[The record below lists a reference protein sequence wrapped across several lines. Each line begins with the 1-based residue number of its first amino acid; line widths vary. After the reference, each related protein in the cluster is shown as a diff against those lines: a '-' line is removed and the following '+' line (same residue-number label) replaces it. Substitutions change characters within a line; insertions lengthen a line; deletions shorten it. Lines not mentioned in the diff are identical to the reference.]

1 MDKRKGSTHARSRGR
16 VEGQSGHPGSSRRK
30 GRPMTT
36 GRGRNGRSG
45 TRRAKK
51 VNRARKR
58 RNKILFVMIIILLIM
73 ILAAGAVFFK
83 RYGSSNEEA
92 DKEQYYGIENS
103 DDLALIINN
112 EVVKKE
118 DSSAESSSDSSIDSV
133 IPGKVFD
140 GQYYVAYQVLRDKIN
155 SRFYWDANER
165 VLLYTLPDGNISV
178 SENSSEYTAVNETK
192 SEDYVILKT
201 DGDIAYIALP
211 FIQEYTNMEY
221 SVEQEPNRAI
231 ITSKWG
237 EIETAEV
244 KKDTQVRYLG
254 GVKSPILTEVKKSDK
269 VTVLEDE
276 DDWMK
281 VATVDGYVGYIK
293 TKFLKNQKKEKTS
306 RDFTE
311 PVYSDMTEDH
321 SINMAWH
328 NVTNAAANNAVQ
340 QVLASTSGLTTIA
353 PTWFSLADTEADYV
367 NYAHTAG
374 LEVWAV
380 FRDFHGGTNSYDE
393 TYETLRYTSKRA
405 KLEDQVVAAAV
416 AAGVDGINLDFELIS
431 SKCGVHYV
439 QLV

>member
-83 RYGSSNEEA
+83 RYGSSNEKA

-118 DSSAESSSDSSIDSV
+118 ESSAKSSSDSSTDSV

-165 VLLYTLPDGNISV
+165 VLLYTLPDGNVSV
-178 SENSSEYTAVNETK
+178 SENSSEYTAVK
-192 SEDYVILKT
+192 CFLLK
-201 DGDIAYIALP
+201 
-211 FIQEYTNMEY
+211 
-221 SVEQEPNRAI
+221 
-231 ITSKWG
+231 
-237 EIETAEV
+237 
-244 KKDTQVRYLG
+244 
-254 GVKSPILTEVKKSDK
+254 
-269 VTVLEDE
+269 
-276 DDWMK
+276 
-281 VATVDGYVGYIK
+281 
-293 TKFLKNQKKEKTS
+293 
-306 RDFTE
+306 
-311 PVYSDMTEDH
+311 
-321 SINMAWH
+321 
-328 NVTNAAANNAVQ
+328 
-340 QVLASTSGLTTIA
+340 
-353 PTWFSLADTEADYV
+353 
-367 NYAHTAG
+367 
-374 LEVWAV
+374 
-380 FRDFHGGTNSYDE
+380 
-393 TYETLRYTSKRA
+393 
-405 KLEDQVVAAAV
+405 
-416 AAGVDGINLDFELIS
+416 
-431 SKCGVHYV
+431 
-439 QLV
+439 

>member
-118 DSSAESSSDSSIDSV
+118 ESSAESSSDSSTDSV

-155 SRFYWDANER
+155 S
-165 VLLYTLPDGNISV
+165 
-178 SENSSEYTAVNETK
+178 
-192 SEDYVILKT
+192 
-201 DGDIAYIALP
+201 
-211 FIQEYTNMEY
+211 
-221 SVEQEPNRAI
+221 
-231 ITSKWG
+231 
-237 EIETAEV
+237 
-244 KKDTQVRYLG
+244 
-254 GVKSPILTEVKKSDK
+254 
-269 VTVLEDE
+269 
-276 DDWMK
+276 
-281 VATVDGYVGYIK
+281 
-293 TKFLKNQKKEKTS
+293 
-306 RDFTE
+306 DFTG
-311 PVYSDMTEDH
+311 MR
-321 SINMAWH
+321 
-328 NVTNAAANNAVQ
+328 TNGAFIY
-340 QVLASTSGLTTIA
+340 LAG
-353 PTWFSLADTEADYV
+353 WKYFC
-367 NYAHTAG
+367 
-374 LEVWAV
+374 
-380 FRDFHGGTNSYDE
+380 
-393 TYETLRYTSKRA
+393 K
-405 KLEDQVVAAAV
+405 
-416 AAGVDGINLDFELIS
+416 
-431 SKCGVHYV
+431 
-439 QLV
+439 

>member
-45 TRRAKK
+45 TRHAKK

-118 DSSAESSSDSSIDSV
+118 ESSAESSSDSSTDSV

-165 VLLYTLPDGNISV
+165 VLLYTLPDGNVSV
-178 SENSSEYTAVNETK
+178 N
-192 SEDYVILKT
+192 
-201 DGDIAYIALP
+201 
-211 FIQEYTNMEY
+211 IQ
-221 SVEQEPNRAI
+221 Q
-231 ITSKWG
+231 
-237 EIETAEV
+237 
-244 KKDTQVRYLG
+244 
-254 GVKSPILTEVKKSDK
+254 
-269 VTVLEDE
+269 
-276 DDWMK
+276 
-281 VATVDGYVGYIK
+281 
-293 TKFLKNQKKEKTS
+293 
-306 RDFTE
+306 
-311 PVYSDMTEDH
+311 
-321 SINMAWH
+321 
-328 NVTNAAANNAVQ
+328 
-340 QVLASTSGLTTIA
+340 
-353 PTWFSLADTEADYV
+353 
-367 NYAHTAG
+367 
-374 LEVWAV
+374 
-380 FRDFHGGTNSYDE
+380 
-393 TYETLRYTSKRA
+393 
-405 KLEDQVVAAAV
+405 
-416 AAGVDGINLDFELIS
+416 
-431 SKCGVHYV
+431 
-439 QLV
+439 